1 MYKVNIADLVHILK
15 QIKIS
20 ETHVDSGYGPIV
32 DHLGNP
38 IGNLVPYGLRTVSGV
53 LNNLVYPESGA
64 ADNVMPRLLAP
75 RFITA
80 PDSVI
85 YGQTITGDGA
95 VLDVN
100 GPAPGGLAT
109 FTTDYGAYSD
119 YVVDSQP
126 RTISNLISDQSLAN
140 PAALVMALQIA
151 GYPEAQLYTFATQ
164 FASTYAQLR
173 AVAEGAV
180 DLGALQA
187 ALAAAQAEKTAA
199 DANADAAAQ
208 ALADAEAA
216 AVDTADAQAAL
227 TAAISVRDAAAAQEA
242 TAQGALAAALTALA
256 AAAADADAA
265 QAALAAAEASRDT
278 QAATAADAAAALT
291 AAEAELAAAQG
302 TLAEAVT
309 AEAAAQTAY
318 DTFLANQGA
327 TLTASP
333 EYAALQAATTARVAA
348 EQVAID
354 AAAAVTRAQQ
364 TLLDAQAAQ
373 TLALAAQT
381 DAETAVAAAETD
393 LAAAFDAVL
402 TATAERDAAQ
412 NTLDSAAADT
422 AAAQTTVNELQG
434 AEDGAQADFDTAAAS
449 LTAAGTTEANAAQ
462 ALVTANEALTA
473 AQANQAAALTTYS
486 NSLTSVAL
494 AQATA
499 SAASAVVSTA
509 QTSLAQAEATL
520 STAQTDLTAAV
531 ATETAAQA
539 DYDAYA
545 ATVTPEEAAASPLF
559 QALQDA
565 TTARVAAETAVTN
578 ATNEVALATSVVT
591 VTTSN
596 LDAANADVVAAQAAA
611 SIALSAFG
619 AAAIV
624 ALNAQGSVDAATGA
638 LASANAAL
646 AAAQAAYADA
656 EAVLATATAET
667 DAAIAVLTA
676 AQQVEATAQASL
688 DTASANLTAAQ
699 NAEAAAQAAL
709 GILNAELAD
718 AVAAVATTTAN
729 VAAAGAGLTAAQD
742 ASAQANAN
750 LAQALLAEQTAQ
762 AAYDAYAGEL
772 AVEQASLLA
781 VLESA
786 TAARIAA
793 EAALAT
799 ATSDEAEARAT
810 NDTAATSLA
819 GAESAVAAASAA
831 AAAAASAAADT
842 AAAVAPLQA
851 DAASAASA
859 LAAAQASV
867 DEAQAAYDAV
877 SGGAPSVA
885 AAQATLDAALA
896 AQATANA
903 TVASAEAALTASVN
917 APELAAAQIAQ
928 MTADLEALGVTVEN
942 NTVVI
947 PNVMADLGDTAPF
960 NSFMTLFG
968 QFFDHGLDLVSKGD
982 SGLVFI
988 PLLPDDPLYV
998 EGSDTNFM
1006 VLTRATNQPGADG
1019 ILGTADDVREHT
1031 NETTPWIDLNQVY
1044 TSHEAHQ
1051 VFLRE
1056 YKMVDGRP
1064 MATGHMLEGAH
1075 GGPPTW
1081 ADIKAQAR
1089 DMLGIELTDADVLRV
1104 PLVASDLYGNF
1115 IPGANGFAQIVT
1127 TTGLMEGN
1135 PAAPVAASG
1144 ALGAGR
1150 AFLNDIAHTA
1160 GPVVDA
1166 QGNLAPDTDLIAGT
1180 AMADL
1185 PTDSRGNLLQYD
1197 NELLDAHFIV
1207 GDGRGN
1213 ENIGLTAVHHVFH
1226 AEHNRV
1232 VEQMKAEIIAGGD
1245 VAFLNEWLLVP
1256 VTAIPADPSTLEWNG
1271 ERLFQAGRF
1280 STEMVYQH
1288 LVFEEFA
1295 RTVTPDIDPFLFSNS
1310 VEISGDI
1317 MAEFAHVVYRF
1328 GHSMLNE
1335 TVDRLSADGQTSSD
1349 IGLIEAFLNPLEY
1362 VASGDDSGIAAGAII
1377 RGMSRQVGNEIDEYL
1392 TEALRNNL
1400 VGLPLDL
1407 GALNIARARETGV
1420 PTLNEAR
1427 AQFFAQTNDTR
1438 LEPYQSWFDFAL
1450 AIKNPA
1456 SIINFIAAYGQHE
1469 SVLAATTLE
1478 EKRDAAALL
1487 VVGGAGAPA
1496 DRLDYLNSTGAWANR
1511 ETGLNMVDFWIGG
1524 LAEKKMPFGGM
1535 LGTTFTFIFEYQMEN
1550 LQEGDRFYYLS
1561 RTQGMNML
1569 NQLESDSFA
1578 ELVMRNTDLGDGNT
1592 THLPSSLF
1600 LTPDHI
1606 LELNQSLQN
1615 EIDPVHTNP
1624 ILQAISPMVIRRDT
1638 DNNGVDDYL
1647 RYTGTAHVVIGGT
1660 HDDNTLIGGEGDD
1673 TIWGDGG
1680 NDRLEGGFGVDHLFG
1695 GEGDDIITD
1704 TGADIGAADVIHGDA
1719 GNDVINAGIGL
1730 DLVFGGSGQDFIFGG
1745 QERKTVNGGEDN
1757 DFIRGPDG
1765 LSFLMGNE
1773 GDDWM
1778 EGGDSFDIL
1787 AGDNSELFFNS
1798 SIMGHDVLNGRGN
1811 DNDYDAESGDDI
1823 MLQGLGIQRNNGM
1836 AGFDW
1841 AINKGNPVAADSDL
1855 GIPIFVNQQ
1864 ANILRDRYDLVEGL
1878 SGWNLDDVLTG
1889 RDVVIGAY
1897 GEEQGAAAQFDPTS
1911 PYVSYAN
1918 ALTQEGVDRITGFSD
1933 LVAHLARETF
1943 TVAGKQETV
1952 VVFDEALVQR
1962 DGNGN
1967 ALTMFDGPSDI
1978 IIGGGGSDIIMG
1990 KDGNDIIDGDR
2001 WLNVRIG
2008 IKDAQGNDIG
2018 WADEL
2023 GSVVTF
2029 TAPGYE
2035 THAGRTLDAMMFD
2048 RTLNPGQLYIIREI
2062 LDGDLA
2068 NSDTDIA
2075 VFRGNFDEYE
2085 ITRNND
2091 GSYTV
2096 AHVNPADPQIVDG
2109 TDRLFNIEILRFADR
2124 DFSSAPTLDLSAFQ
2138 TSTFADQFGQSNY
2151 ANSNGTTPWTSTWQ
2165 EAGDVT
2171 TGNVVTG
2178 GQIRINGGQLVFG
2191 DNDDDPGNGGSQI
2204 TRTVDLSAA
2213 GTGTARLSF
2222 SYQEQSFD
2230 AGEQVQV
2237 QFAADGTNFVT
2248 LLTLNNTS
2256 NNGTADLVLTGPF
2269 TANAAVRFVVSGTNN
2284 NSNNDQVRIDN
2295 LQVSYTAP
2303 VDDGTVDWTSSF
2315 TEGGAAAGISSLPL
2329 IAGTETV
2336 TSARVVLT
2344 NAKAGDTLTATTAN
2358 GLPAGISVTSV
2369 NANGVITLTLTGT
2382 ATAAGYQQALD
2393 AVRFANT
2400 SNTPD
2405 TEPRVIQVTVSADGI
2420 ESDPATATISVAAVD
2435 TPMTA
2440 NNDSVITNFGNNQ
2453 AFEIPISALL
2463 ANDAD
2468 PDSPLA
2474 ISAITGSFSASATL
2488 GAATITATDTGNFLA
2503 GGSFTYRGTGTDTA
2517 TVNLDRDNSGTLD
2530 GTNGDNIIIG
2540 NDASS
2545 TINGGGG
2552 NDRILAG
2559 AGDDRIE
2566 QTSTQGRDFVDG
2578 QAGNDTWVLNGV
2590 TGAETFRIYE
2600 RSAAEAAGIVV
2611 DNATTEI
2618 VITRQ
2623 TGTGA
2628 QAVIAELDNIEEII
2642 VSTLGVTTPGG
2653 ANGGNVGGDTVQVI
2667 GNFNTTSLNF
2677 NTITINGSDANDTV
2691 DITQLGSAHR
2701 IVFDTNGGQ
2710 DTVVG
2715 TLRPQDIVNQS
2726 PGEASSGD
2734 HEAAGA
2740 VEATTAA
2747 GWFRGQFMDMIRE
2760 FRDFRSDLGAE
2771 FGNMHGRGVLEF
2783 AYSPDDQV
2791 IKTVTYVSRDRSG
2804 IDSEERALGPVSDA
2818 TETKAYVSEVLPF
2831 LVWDDALPAIASKR
2845 TISELPA
2852 PTPEIA
2858 NGSGLPGA
2866 WLRDWADSEVFMSS
2880 DEAAG
2885 SQEDWNE
2892 SLPARPGL
2900 QIADIYDSI
2909 V

>member
-1 MYKVNIADLVHILK
+1 MFKVNFADLVHILK
-15 QIKIS
+15 QIKIA
-20 ETHVDSGYGPIV
+20 ETHVDSGYAPLQ
-32 DHLGNP
+32 DHLNNP

-53 LNNLVYPESGA
+53 LNNLVYPESGSS
-64 ADNVMPRLLAP
+64 DNVMPRLLDP

-85 YGQTITGDGA
+85 YGQTINGNGV
-95 VLDVN
+95 VLDTN
-100 GPAPGGLAT
+100 GPAPGGQAT
-109 FTTDYGAYSD
+109 FTTDYGAHSD

-140 PAALVMALQIA
+140 PAALIMALQIA
-151 GYPEAQLYTFATQ
+151 GYPEAQLYTFAMQ

-180 DLGALQA
+180 DLSALQA
-187 ALAAAQAEKTAA
+187 ALTAAQAAKAVA
-199 DANADAAAQ
+199 DANAAAATQ
-208 ALADAEAA
+208 ALADAQAA
-216 AVDTADAQAAL
+216 AVDTAEAQAVL
-227 TAAISVRDAAAAQEA
+227 SAAISVRDAAAAQEA
-242 TAQGALAAALTALA
+242 SAQGALAAAQTAQA
-256 AAAADADAA
+256 AAAAEADAA
-265 QAALAAAEASRDT
+265 QSALAAAEASRDT
-278 QAATAADAAAALT
+278 QATTAADAAAVLT
-291 AAEAELAAAQG
+291 AAEATLAAAQG
-302 TLAEAVT
+302 TLAAAVT

-327 TLTASP
+327 TLAASP
-333 EYAALQAATTARVAA
+333 EFAALQAATSARVAA
-348 EQVAID
+348 QQAVSD
-354 AAAAVTRAQQ
+354 AAAAVTTAQQ
-364 TLLDAQAAQ
+364 TLINAQAAEAQ
-373 TLALAAQT
+373 ALAAQAT
-381 DAETAVAAAETD
+381 AETAVTAAEAD
-393 LAAAFDAVL
+393 LAAAFDAIL
-402 TATAERDAAQ
+402 SATVARDAAQ
-412 NTLDSAAADT
+412 TALDSAAADT
-422 AAAQTTVNELQG
+422 AAAQTTVNGLQ
-434 AEDGAQADFDTAAAS
+434 ATEDAAQADFNSAAAN
-449 LTAAGTTEANAAQ
+449 LAAAGTTQANAAQ
-462 ALVTANEALTA
+462 ALVTANAALAT
-473 AQANQAAALTTYS
+473 AQANQASALTAYS
-486 NSLTSVAL
+486 NALTSVTV
-494 AQATA
+494 AQANA
-499 SAASAVVSTA
+499 SAASAAATA
-509 QTSLAQAEATL
+509 AQASLAQAEATL
-520 STAQTDLTAAV
+520 STAQTALTAAM

-565 TTARVAAETAVTN
+565 TAARIAAEAAVTT
-578 ATNEVALATSVVT
+578 ATNEVTLANSVVA
-591 VTTSN
+591 VTTNN
-596 LDAANADVVAAQAAA
+596 LNAANADVAAAQAAA
-611 SIALSAFG
+611 NTALSAFG

-624 ALNAQGSVDAATGA
+624 TLNAQGTVDTAT
-638 LASANAAL
+638 AAL
-646 AAAQAAYADA
+646 AAANTALAGAQTAYTAAETALSA
-656 EAVLATATAET
+656 ATAAT
-667 DAAIAVLTA
+667 DAAIVVLTA
-676 AQQVEATAQASL
+676 AQQAQATAQAAL

-709 GILNAELAD
+709 GVLNAQLAD
-718 AVAAVATTTAN
+718 AVAAVATATAN
-729 VAAAGAGLTAAQD
+729 VAAAGTGLTAAQD
-742 ASAQANAN
+742 AATQASVN
-750 LAQALLAEQTAQ
+750 LAQAVLAEQTAQ

-772 AVEQASLLA
+772 ATEQASLQAALQ
-781 VLESA
+781 SA
-786 TAARIAA
+786 TAARVAA
-793 EAALAT
+793 EAALTT
-799 ATSDEAEARAT
+799 AVSDEASAQ
-810 NDTAATSLA
+810 AASDAAAASLA
-819 GAESAVAAASAA
+819 GAESAVVAATTAAAAATSAA
-831 AAAAASAAADT
+831 AAAS
-842 AAAVAPLQA
+842 AAVAPLQA
-851 DAASAASA
+851 DATAAAAA

-867 DEAQAAYDAV
+867 DQAQAAYDAV

-885 AAQATLDAALA
+885 AAQAALDAALA
-896 AQATANA
+896 AQATAAAN
-903 TVASAEAALTASVN
+903 VASAEAALNNSTN

-968 QFFDHGLDLVSKGD
+968 QFFDHGLDLVSKGE
-982 SGLVFI
+982 SGLVYI

-998 EGSDTNFM
+998 AGSNTNFM

-1115 IPGANGFAQIVT
+1115 IPGANGFAQLVT
-1127 TTGLMEGN
+1127 STGLVEGSPSA
-1135 PAAPVAASG
+1135 PAAASN

-1185 PTDSRGNLLQYD
+1185 PADTRGNLLQYD

-1232 VEQMKAEIIAGGD
+1232 VDQMKAEIIAGGD

-1256 VTAIPADPSTLEWNG
+1256 VTEIPADPAALEWNG

-1295 RTVTPDIDPFLFSNS
+1295 RTVAPDIDPFLFSNS

-1362 VASGDDSGIAAGAII
+1362 VASGADSGIAAGAII

-1438 LEPYQSWFDFAL
+1438 LEPYKSWFDFAL

-1456 SIINFIAAYGQHE
+1456 SVINFIAAYGQHE
-1469 SVLAATTLE
+1469 TVLAATTLE
-1478 EKRDAAALL
+1478 AKRDAAALL
-1487 VVGGAGAPA
+1487 VTGGAGAPA
-1496 DRLDYLNSTGAWANR
+1496 DRLDYLNSTGTWANR

-1535 LGTTFTFIFEYQMEN
+1535 LGTTFTFVFEYQMEN

-1569 NQLESDSFA
+1569 NQLEADSFA

-1638 DNNGVDDYL
+1638 NNDGVDDYM

-1660 HDDNTLIGGEGDD
+1660 NDDNTLIGGEGDD

-1680 NDRLEGGFGVDHLFG
+1680 NDRIEGGFGVDHLFG
-1695 GEGDDIITD
+1695 GYGDDIITD

-1730 DLVFGGSGQDFIFGG
+1730 DLVFGGSGQDFIYGG
-1745 QERKTVNGGEDN
+1745 QDSKTINGGEDS

-1765 LSFLMGNE
+1765 LSMVLGNE
-1773 GDDWM
+1773 GDDWL
-1778 EGGDSFDIL
+1778 EGGDSFDTL

-1798 SIMGHDVLNGRGN
+1798 TIMGNDVLNGRGN

-1823 MLQGLGIQRNNGM
+1823 MFQGLGIQRNNGM

-1878 SGWNLDDVLTG
+1878 SGWNFDDVLTG

-1911 PYVSYAN
+1911 PYMSYAN
-1918 ALTQEGVDRITGFSD
+1918 ALTQEGVDRIAGLSE
-1933 LVAHLARETF
+1933 LVAHLGRETF

-1952 VVFDEALVQR
+1952 VVFDEVLVQR
-1962 DGNGN
+1962 DANGV
-1967 ALTMFDGPSDI
+1967 ATTMFDGPSDI
-1978 IIGGGGSDIIMG
+1978 IIGGGGNDIIMG
-1990 KDGNDIIDGDR
+1990 KDGNDVIDGDR

-2008 IKDAQGNDIG
+2008 IRDAQGNDIG
-2018 WADEL
+2018 WADDL
-2023 GSVVTF
+2023 GGTVTF
-2029 TAPGYE
+2029 TAAGYE
-2035 THAGRTLDAMMFD
+2035 AHAGRTLDAMMFD

-2068 NSDTDIA
+2068 NADTDIA

-2085 ITRNND
+2085 ITRNDD

-2124 DFSSAPTLDLSAFQ
+2124 DFGSAPTLDLSAFR
-2138 TSTFADQFGQSNY
+2138 TSTFADQFGQTNY
-2151 ANSNGTTPWTSTWQ
+2151 ANSNGTTPWASTWQ

-2171 TGNVVTG
+2171 TGNIVTG

-2191 DNDDDPGNGGSQI
+2191 DNDNDPGNGGAQI

-2222 SYQEQSFD
+2222 SYQELGFD

-2237 QFAADGTNFVT
+2237 QFAADGSNFAT
-2248 LLTLNNTS
+2248 LLTINNNS

-2284 NSNNDQVRIDN
+2284 NNAADQVRIDN
-2295 LQVSYTAP
+2295 LQISYTAP
-2303 VDDGTVDWTSSF
+2303 FDDGTANWTSSF
-2315 TEGGAAAGISSLPL
+2315 TEGGAAAGVSSVPL
-2329 IAGTETV
+2329 ISGAETIS
-2336 TSARVVLT
+2336 SARVVLT

-2358 GLPAGISVTSV
+2358 GLPAGISVTTV

-2382 ATAAGYQQALD
+2382 ATAAAYQQAID

-2400 SNTPD
+2400 SNAPD
-2405 TEPRVIQVTVSADGI
+2405 TQPRVIEVTVSADGI
-2420 ESDPATATISVAAVD
+2420 ESDPATATISVVAVD

-2440 NNDSVITNFGNNQ
+2440 NNDSVITNFANNQ

-2463 ANDAD
+2463 TNDSD

-2474 ISAITGSFSASATL
+2474 ISAITGTLSASATL
-2488 GAATITATDTGNFLA
+2488 GATTITATDTGIFA

-2517 TVNLDRDNSGTLD
+2517 TVNLDRDNIGTLD
-2530 GTNGDNIIIG
+2530 GTAGDNIIIG
-2540 NDASS
+2540 NAANS

-2552 NDRILAG
+2552 NDRIFAG

-2590 TGAETFRIYE
+2590 AGAETFRIYE
-2600 RSAAEAAGIVV
+2600 RSAAEAAGIIV

-2653 ANGGNVGGDTVQVI
+2653 ANGGAVGGDTVQVI

-2691 DITQLGSAHR
+2691 DITQLDSAHR

-2710 DTVVG
+2710 DNVVG
-2715 TLRPQDIVNQS
+2715 TLRPQDIVNRN
-2726 PGEASSGD
+2726 PGEAIPGH
-2734 HEAAGA
+2734 HETATPA
-2740 VEATTAA
+2740 VPSTVT
-2747 GWFRGQFMDMIRE
+2747 GGFRDLFNDVVRD
-2760 FRDFRSDLGAE
+2760 FRDFRSDLVAK
-2771 FGNMHGRGVLEF
+2771 FGDMPGRGLLEF
-2783 AYSPDDQV
+2783 AYGPNGQLV
-2791 IKTVTYVSRDRSG
+2791 QTVTSVSRDRTG
-2804 IDSEERALGPVSDA
+2804 LDSEGRALNPASAVSDV
-2818 TETKAYVSEVLPF
+2818 KASVSEVPSF
-2831 LVWDDALPAIASKR
+2831 LVWDDALPAIPSKKTVSEGPAS
-2845 TISELPA
+2845 ISES
-2852 PTPEIA
+2852 A
-2858 NGSGLPGA
+2858 NASGLSAA
-2866 WLRDWADSEVFMSS
+2866 WLRDWADGDGFTSS
-2880 DEAAG
+2880 GEGAG
-2885 SQEDWNE
+2885 PQDDWND
-2892 SLPARPGL
+2892 SQPARPGL
-2900 QIADIYDSI
+2900 LIADIHENI